1 MLGRKDVVLIVI
13 ISASFLAAL
22 IFFGLMFMGAFY
34 SDDGEVSLGGL
45 GSRVAVVDVF
55 ETIIDSEP
63 IVKQLK
69 KWGKSSSV
77 KAIVVH
83 VDSPG
88 GGVAASQEI
97 YEEMLRIRE
106 EEKKIVVVSMSSL
119 AASGGYYISCGAD
132 RIMANSG
139 TLTGSIGVIV
149 QFYNASKLMEKV
161 GVEISKVKSGE
172 VKDVGAYDRAMTDRE
187 REMLTAVI
195 MDTYEQFVE
204 TVAKGRNLEKE
215 QIYPLADG
223 SIFTGRQAKELGL
236 VDTLGSFEDAIKYA
250 AELAGISGEPKV
262 VKETKPKAGFLDLLG
277 STLGGVR
284 ELTSGDKSGPQIM
297 YLY

>member
-1 MLGRKDVVLIVI
+1 VLGRKDVVLIVI